1 MTADGAY
8 DGEAVYDAV
17 AERHPSATVII
28 PSRATS
34 IAGGATATQRDR
46 HLTMSD
52 EPGWVGGR
60 GSGLYGNS
68 EPWGPIMHA
77 TGAADG

>member
-1 MTADGAY
+1 VGLTSDDAGGVSELPGFFDQIDADIASMTLDGAH

-34 IAGGATATQRDR
+34 VAGETVATQ
-46 HLTMSD
+46 
-52 EPGWVGGR
+52 
-60 GSGLYGNS
+60 
-68 EPWGPIMHA
+68 HA
-77 TGAADG
+77 